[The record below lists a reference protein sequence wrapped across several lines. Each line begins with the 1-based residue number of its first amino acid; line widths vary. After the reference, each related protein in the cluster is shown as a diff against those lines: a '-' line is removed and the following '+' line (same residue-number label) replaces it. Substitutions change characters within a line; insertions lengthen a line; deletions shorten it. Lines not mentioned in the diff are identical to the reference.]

1 MAWTYDETD
10 LDKSTSSGRLNVV
23 RLLVGDTDTLDQLL
37 QNEEINFALSE
48 SNNNVYFA
56 GAWAANTISAQY
68 ARRVDTKLDGAL
80 SADYSSLAKQY
91 KALSNDLR
99 EQGQKYS
106 MTGASV
112 LAGGI
117 SNASIKAAQSLSDR
131 PAAAFSKGQFDNP
144 PSDSQYIQDND

>member
-23 RLLVGDTDTLDQLL
+23 RLLVGDTNTLDQLL
-37 QNEEINFALSE
+37 KDEEINFALSE

-56 GAWAANTISAQY
+56 GAWAASTISAQY

-117 SNASIKAAQSLSDR
+117 SNAAIKAAQSLSDR
-131 PAAAFSKGQFDNP
+131 PAAAFAKGQFDNR

>member
-48 SNNNVYFA
+48 SNNNIYFA
-56 GAWAANTISAQY
+56 GSWAANTISAKY
-68 ARRVDTKLDGAL
+68 ARRVDTKLEGAL

-117 SNASIKAAQSLSDR
+117 SNASIKAAQSLTDR
-131 PAAAFSKGQFDNP
+131 PAAAFSKGQFDNR